1 MRHGLVTACLAAFV
15 VAGCATGSGPPGAS
29 TRPGTPPTGT
39 SAGTATGTTATTST
53 APSGSTTRPSTRPRT
68 SAPPHTSSA
77 PVPPTTT
84 ASGLPAGLAGR
95 DWERLA
101 TSRRVVALTF
111 DAGGD
116 DAGVSSIL
124 ATLAREKVPG
134 TFFLTGRWVQVY
146 PGAARAIA
154 RAQRVGDHSVDHP
167 HFTGLS
173 DAAIRAEVL
182 DAARTIR
189 AVTGADPEPLFRFPY
204 GDRDSRTI
212 AAVNAL
218 GYVPVRWTVDTLGWQ
233 GTSGGRSTA
242 SVLARVLAGAVPGEI
257 VLMHVGANP
266 DDRSTLDADALP
278 QIIHA
283 LRDRGFGFVSLDMLT
298 TGI

>member
-1 MRHGLVTACLAAFV
+1 MACVVAFLL
-15 VAGCATGSGPPGAS
+15 AGCATGSGPPGAA
-29 TRPGTPPTGT
+29 TRSGAPPTT
-39 SAGTATGTTATTST
+39 ANSGTASGATATTST
-53 APSGSTTRPSTRPRT
+53 APPSRSTARPTTRPPTTAPPRT
-68 SAPPHTSSA
+68 SSTPRPP
-77 PVPPTTT
+77 VTT
-84 ASGLPAGLAGR
+84 ASGVPAGLAGR
-95 DWERLA
+95 DWERLP

-124 ATLAREKVPG
+124 ATLARENVPG
-134 TFFLTGRWVQVY
+134 TFFLTGRWVQTY
-146 PGAARAIA
+146 PGPARAIA
-154 RAQRVGDHSVDHP
+154 RTQRVGDHSVDHP

-189 AVTGADPEPLFRFPY
+189 AVTGADPKPLFRFPY

-242 SVLARVLAGAVPGEI
+242 SVLARVLTGAAPGEI

-283 LRDRGFGFVSLDMLT
+283 LRERGFGFVSLDMFT